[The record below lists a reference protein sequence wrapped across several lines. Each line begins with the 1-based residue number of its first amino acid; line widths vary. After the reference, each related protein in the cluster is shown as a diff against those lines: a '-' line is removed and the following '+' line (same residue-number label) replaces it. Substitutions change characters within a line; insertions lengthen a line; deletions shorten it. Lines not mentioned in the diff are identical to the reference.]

1 MSTTFA
7 NSINNNLI
15 YADRAE
21 HDAAGN
27 DLQTTYAT
35 KAELPEFSQAEQ
47 DAMDSGINSTKVGN
61 YDNHLADTTI
71 HVTSADKTAWN
82 AKEDAS
88 NKKQSIDSS
97 STTDYPSSKATADF
111 VNSSV
116 ATATA
121 NFLGNYTLTDLG
133 LTYPATDSQIE
144 TALDG
149 YTFSPVPTNN
159 DYVYVEIQNPQT
171 TGIDDRVERF
181 KFNGTQWLYEYTLNN
196 SSFTSAEK
204 AAIDSGITSSDVSA
218 YNAHIADTDIHV
230 TTSDKSTW
238 NGKQDAINDLSTIRS
253 GAQAGSTAVQ
263 PGDLAAVAVSGDYD
277 DLLNKPVIPTV
288 PVQDVTVDG
297 TSVLNAQGVAEITM
311 PSIPVTDVEVDGTSV
326 VNAQGVAEII
336 MPTIPVTDV
345 EVDGTSVVN
354 NGVAEITMPSV
365 PVQDVTV
372 DGASVLNAQGVAE
385 ITMPTF
391 TQAQA
396 DWTEADTTDPSY
408 IQNKPTLAA
417 VATSGAYADL
427 SGTPTINNVPAVTS
441 SDDNKVLKASYSG
454 GVGSY
459 SWEAESGGT
468 VTDVEVD
475 GTSVV
480 NASGVAEITMPT
492 ELVPTVTSG
501 DDGKVL
507 KAAYSGGTGSYS
519 WETESGGGGAD
530 WDAQSGEPGYIE
542 NKPVPK
548 TLVAGTGITV
558 TENSTQLVVASTN
571 QLYSAG
577 NGLTLNNA
585 TFAVDTSVVAT
596 QNDLSGYATLNDI
609 PTVDQTYDG
618 TSANAQSGVAVAS
631 GISDAVAALPT
642 NLTAAQ
648 IQALKEALGV
658 DETVLWE
665 GSTTAPTG
673 DNKLSLSI
681 TFPETV
687 ANFEYL
693 KVFYWYRTTTNA
705 AWKVDMCYV
714 NGGEFHFTCQWP
726 ESATGNW
733 FMFRLYGSGTS
744 ASGDGGYK
752 AAGSVNTFGSYGG
765 GMWGNGTIWKVV
777 GCHRIASN

>member
-61 YDNHLADTTI
+61 YDSHLADTTI

-82 AKEDAS
+82 AKEDAA
-88 NKKQSIDSS
+88 NKKQSIDST
-97 STTDYPSSKATADF
+97 STTEFPSSKATADF

-133 LTYPATDSQIE
+133 LTYPATDAQIE

-149 YTFSPVPTNN
+149 YTFSPSPTNN

-171 TGIDDRVERF
+171 TGIDDSVERF

-218 YNAHIADTDIHV
+218 YNAHVADTDIHV

-263 PGDLAAVAVSGDYD
+263 PGDLATVAVSGDYD

-311 PSIPVTDVEVDGTSV
+311 PTIPVTDVEVDGSSV
-326 VNAQGVAEII
+326 VNASGVAEIT

-345 EVDGTSVVN
+345 EVDGT
-354 NGVAEITMPSV
+354 
-365 PVQDVTV
+365 
-372 DGASVLNAQGVAE
+372 SVLNAQGVAE

-417 VATSGAYADL
+417 VAVSGAYSDL

-441 SDDNKVLKASYSG
+441 SDNNKVLKASYSG
-454 GVGSY
+454 G
-459 SWEAESGGT
+459 
-468 VTDVEVD
+468 
-475 GTSVV
+475 
-480 NASGVAEITMPT
+480 
-492 ELVPTVTSG
+492 
-501 DDGKVL
+501 
-507 KAAYSGGTGSYS
+507 TGSYS
-519 WETESGGGGAD
+519 WQTESGGGGGG
-530 WDAQSGEPGYIE
+530 SY
-542 NKPVPK
+542 
-548 TLVAGTGITV
+548 TAGTGIDI
-558 TENSTQLVVASTN
+558 TN
-571 QLYSAG
+571 DVIS
-577 NGLTLNNA
+577 
-585 TFAVDTSVVAT
+585 VDTSVVAT
-596 QNDLSGYATLNDI
+596 QTDLADKEDAFTVGTGLEMDTTGGVNTLQVETPMDI
-609 PTVDQTYDG
+609 VAGPGIAIDNPDSDTLRVSVG
-618 TSANAQSGVAVAS
+618 TSFTQAQL
-631 GISDAVAALPT
+631 DYLKAALG
-642 NLTAAQ
+642 L
-648 IQALKEALGV
+648 
-658 DETVLWE
+658 DETVLYSGLKSVGDD
-665 GSTTAPTG
+665 GSATYQLSESPLNFQLIKLYCCAS
-673 DNKLSLSI
+673 DNSFNSS
-681 TFPETV
+681 
-687 ANFEYL
+687 
-693 KVFYWYRTTTNA
+693 
-705 AWKVDMCYV
+705 
-714 NGGEFHFTCQWP
+714 
-726 ESATGNW
+726 SATGNQGVLIVEW
-733 FMFRLYGSGTS
+733 DTTVYLPY
-744 ASGDGGYK
+744 
-752 AAGSVNTFGSYGG
+752 NTFIPQLMNGGAGTNFTQYWTAANISGIRTTTWTVQGSLNSATSNSRWFHIYK
-765 GMWGNGTIWKVV
+765 IV
-777 GCHRIASN
+777 GVHRIANN

>member
-47 DAMDSGINSTKVGN
+47 DAMDSGINSTKVSN

-88 NKKQSIDSS
+88 NKKQSIDST

-133 LTYPATDSQIE
+133 LTYPATDAQIE

-149 YTFSPVPTNN
+149 YTFSQNPTNN

-171 TGIDDRVERF
+171 TGIDDSVERF

-196 SSFTSAEK
+196 SSFTAAEK

-218 YNAHIADTDIHV
+218 YNAHIVDTDIHV

-238 NGKQDAINDLSTIRS
+238 NGKQDAISDLNTIRS
-253 GAQAGSTAVQ
+253 GASAGATAVQ
-263 PGDLAAVAVSGDYD
+263 PGDLATVAVSGDYD
-277 DLLNKPVIPTV
+277 DLLDKPTIKPIVAGTNITITESANNVTIAATV
-288 PVQDVTVDG
+288 QAAPVQDV
-297 TSVLNAQGVAEITM
+297 
-311 PSIPVTDVEVDGTSV
+311 EVNGSSV
-326 VNAQGVAEII
+326 VNAQGVAEITF
-336 MPTIPVTDV
+336 PTIPVTDV

-354 NGVAEITMPSV
+354 NGVAEITMPVV

-417 VATSGAYADL
+417 VATSGAYSDL

-459 SWEAESGGT
+459 SWETESGGT

-480 NASGVAEITMPT
+480 SAGVASITMPT
-492 ELVPTVTSG
+492 ELVPTVTSN

-596 QNDLSGYATLNDI
+596 QNDLSGYATLNDL
-609 PTVDQTYDG
+609 PTIDQTYDG

-642 NLTAAQ
+642 NLTSVQ

-658 DETVLWE
+658 DETVLYM
-665 GSTTAPTG
+665 GM
-673 DNKLSLSI
+673 K
-681 TFPETV
+681 
-687 ANFEYL
+687 
-693 KVFYWYRTTTNA
+693 TN
-705 AWKVDMCYV
+705 
-714 NGGEFHFTCQWP
+714 
-726 ESATGNW
+726 
-733 FMFRLYGSGTS
+733 
-744 ASGDGGYK
+744 GDGGNASYTLSETPLNFQYIRVYVC
-752 AAGSVNTFGSYGG
+752 ANDNTFGSSGNVGVAFVEWDTQVYTSPSTLVTLAMNGNSSATALTYYRIEG
-765 GMWGNGTIWKVV
+765 NISGIRTTTWGCQGFLSGATSNAKWFHIYKIV
-777 GCHRIASN
+777 GVHRIASN